1 MVKIDEGSVGWYRT
15 GTQGGLRKVS
25 GRTQWSK

>member
-1 MVKIDEGSVGWYRT
+1 MVKTDEGSVGWYRI
-15 GTQGGLRKVS
+15 GTQGVLRKVS